1 LIQFNDFFSQEAVA
15 RGFEI
20 ELDRLN
26 TDESYFKSLAKELE
40 SKRDYVAKFLTDVGM
55 KPVVPEGGYFVVA
68 DWSKLEPYADLA
80 SSSYTE
86 KDYQF
91 VEWLTKVKK
100 LAAIPPSA
108 FYSSADKHIGEKY
121 IRFCF
126 IKEDANLQKAE
137 AILQE
142 WKKTM

>member
-1 LIQFNDFFSQEAVA
+1 
-15 RGFEI
+15 
-20 ELDRLN
+20 
-26 TDESYFKSLAKELE
+26 
-40 SKRDYVAKFLTDVGM
+40 M

-68 DWSKLEPYADLA
+68 DWSNLEPYADLTD
-80 SSSYTE
+80 SRYTE